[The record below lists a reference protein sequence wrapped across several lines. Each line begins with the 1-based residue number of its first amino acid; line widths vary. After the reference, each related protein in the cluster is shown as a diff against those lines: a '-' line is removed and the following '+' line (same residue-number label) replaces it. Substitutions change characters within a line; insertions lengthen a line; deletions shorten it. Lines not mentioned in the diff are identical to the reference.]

1 MLNVRTSTEPDPG
14 VGMTTG
20 GDDPPGPAAPMAA
33 STAPTDRELWQQ
45 AAAGDQAAFAE
56 LFERHVE
63 AVWNQ
68 AYRLTGS
75 WSRAEDLASAA
86 FLTAWRKRTDVV
98 LVRDSALPWL
108 YAVTANLARS
118 EFRSAGRWLRAVSR
132 FPVIE
137 ATPDHADAVAGR
149 IDDDRRLREVLAAI
163 RRLPRAERQ
172 AIELC
177 LVGELSTADAAE
189 LLGIAEVSIRSR
201 ISRGRSRLRT
211 LLEDQ

>member
-1 MLNVRTSTEPDPG
+1 MPAGRDAPATGPTEDLLAG
-14 VGMTTG
+14 SSV
-20 GDDPPGPAAPMAA
+20 
-33 STAPTDRELWQQ
+33 STDRELWQQ
-45 AAAGDQAAFAE
+45 AASGDHDAFAE

-75 WSRAEDLASAA
+75 WSRAEDLASAT
-86 FLTAWRKRTDVV
+86 FLTAWRKRAEVL

-108 YAVTANLARS
+108 YTVAANLARS
-118 EFRSAGRWLRAVSR
+118 EFRSANRFLRAVSR
-132 FPVIE
+132 LPVVE
-137 ATPDHADAVAGR
+137 SVDDHADRVAGR
-149 IDDDRRLREVLAAI
+149 IDDDRRLREVLDAI
-163 RRLPRAERQ
+163 RRLPRSERE

-177 LVGELSTADAAE
+177 LLGELSTADAAE

-211 LLEDQ
+211 LLEDQSS